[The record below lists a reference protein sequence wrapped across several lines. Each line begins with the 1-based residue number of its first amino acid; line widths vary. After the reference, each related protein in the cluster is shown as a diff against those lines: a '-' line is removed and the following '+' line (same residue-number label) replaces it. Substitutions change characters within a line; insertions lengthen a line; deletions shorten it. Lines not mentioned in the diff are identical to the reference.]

1 MQKEIGV
8 GVCEYHIFDMGD
20 FESRMPTELKR
31 AYYHKWGL
39 KKQEDTVPDAAND
52 VADNNKPKPGQEMY
66 GLQDT
71 IKLLGHEELDVIDV
85 FKIDC
90 EFCEWTTY
98 TDWLDDSIPML
109 HQILVETH
117 DAPPEYALGF
127 FDTLESAGY
136 VRFHKEANILVAEQ
150 FRQYQQCF
158 EYGLVKVSSSRSPIL
173 YISFHVL
180 CVSCQSA
187 STLYD
192 YFYQLATSFMNG
204 KEYMFNKKGYRMVDG
219 VVKEV

>member
-1 MQKEIGV
+1 MERKAKDPNNRGCVIYSIGSNGDFNFELGMQKEIGV

-20 FESRMPTELKR
+20 FESKMPSELKR

-39 KKQEDTVPDAAND
+39 KKQEDDAAAVGSN
-52 VADNNKPKPGQEMY
+52 NNKPQPGQEMY

-98 TDWLDDSIPML
+98 TDWLAGSIPML

-127 FDTLESAGY
+127 FDTLEAAGY
-136 VRFHKEANILVAEQ
+136 VRFHKEANILVAER

-158 EYGLVKVSSSRSPIL
+158 EYGMVKVR
-173 YISFHVL
+173 
-180 CVSCQSA
+180 
-187 STLYD
+187 
-192 YFYQLATSFMNG
+192 
-204 KEYMFNKKGYRMVDG
+204 
-219 VVKEV
+219 

>member
-1 MQKEIGV
+1 M
-8 GVCEYHIFDMGD
+8 
-20 FESRMPTELKR
+20 
-31 AYYHKWGL
+31 
-39 KKQEDTVPDAAND
+39 
-52 VADNNKPKPGQEMY
+52 
-66 GLQDT
+66 
-71 IKLLGHEELDVIDV
+71 LLN
-85 FKIDC
+85 C

-98 TDWLDDSIPML
+98 TDWLDNSIPML

-127 FDTLESAGY
+127 FDDTLESAGY
-136 VRFHKEANILVAEQ
+136 VRFHKEANILVAER

-158 EYGLVKVSSSRSPIL
+158 EYGIVKVSSSKSPML

>member
-20 FESRMPTELKR
+20 FESMMPSELKR

-39 KKQEDTVPDAAND
+39 KKQEDDAAAVGSN
-52 VADNNKPKPGQEMY
+52 NNKPQPGQEMY

-98 TDWLDDSIPML
+98 TDWLAESIPML

-127 FDTLESAGY
+127 FDTLEAAGY
-136 VRFHKEANILVAEQ
+136 ARFHKEANILVAEQ

-158 EYGLVKVSSSRSPIL
+158 EYGMVKVR
-173 YISFHVL
+173 
-180 CVSCQSA
+180 
-187 STLYD
+187 
-192 YFYQLATSFMNG
+192 
-204 KEYMFNKKGYRMVDG
+204 
-219 VVKEV
+219 

>member
-1 MQKEIGV
+1 
-8 GVCEYHIFDMGD
+8 
-20 FESRMPTELKR
+20 
-31 AYYHKWGL
+31 
-39 KKQEDTVPDAAND
+39 
-52 VADNNKPKPGQEMY
+52 
-66 GLQDT
+66 
-71 IKLLGHEELDVIDV
+71 
-85 FKIDC
+85 
-90 EFCEWTTY
+90 
-98 TDWLDDSIPML
+98 ML